1 MVRPSTFGVVSVA
14 TIPAPTLGPF
24 YVAPSDSWI
33 RLLVRNVGGNP
44 VYLAFVTNA
53 ANTANVTTDR
63 YELPAGMS
71 DAIILAP
78 TQLVCAV
85 SPGGSRL
92 TYAAS
97 VALPVT
103 P

>member
-1 MVRPSTFGVVSVA
+1 MIRPSTFGEISVP

-24 YVAPSDSWI
+24 YTAPADSWI

-44 VYLAFVTNA
+44 VYLAFVTSA
-53 ANTANVTTDR
+53 ANTTNVTTDR
-63 YELPAGMS
+63 YELPAGTS
-71 DAIILAP
+71 DAIVLAP
-78 TQLVCAV
+78 GQFICAV

-97 VALPVT
+97 VALPISH
-103 P
+103 

>member
-1 MVRPSTFGVVSVA
+1 MIRPSTCGVVSVP

-24 YVAPSDSWI
+24 YTAPSDSWI

-53 ANTANVTTDR
+53 ANTTNVTTDR

-71 DAIILAP
+71 
-78 TQLVCAV
+78 VRGF
-85 SPGGSRL
+85 SSRG
-92 TYAAS
+92 
-97 VALPVT
+97 VARDSSIP
-103 P
+103 PR